1 MRHAL
6 LFLACLLIL
15 IGCASRRATTA
26 TPIQTGDGTQRF
38 FLDCGRQGMA
48 RCIAKANEMCP
59 QGYNIDGQDGR
70 TGVEVGRFG
79 GGTYTQSTMRITC
92 K

>member
-1 MRHAL
+1 MKL
-6 LFLACLLIL
+6 VLFLACLLIL
-15 IGCASRRATTA
+15 AACATRGATA

-48 RCIAKANEMCP
+48 PCIVKANEVCP
-59 QGYNIDGQDGR
+59 QGYTIDGQDGR